1 MTVPGGL
8 QGLQI
13 IQPLGGDRGVLVAA
27 DVSTGSRRLVLIE
40 RVTRTSP
47 VPAART
53 ELLRRGRALKA
64 LEHPKVVRVRDVF
77 ERDGDVLVL
86 SDFVDG
92 EWLASLMMM
101 QPRPP
106 LEVMLRLVV
115 DVLEGLGALHD
126 LRDENDQP
134 IGFVHGGIA
143 PDTVLVADDGVAE
156 IARACRLPRPGSNE
170 RYVPPELWRGG
181 TPAEPRA
188 DIYAAG
194 AILRD
199 ILADAPAD
207 AKWAEPL
214 TEIAWRACA
223 VEPEDRWPSAAAMA
237 TTVRRIAGSRM
248 ATASVVADFVRRH
261 FGARIRA
268 RRAALE
274 SADESAPPSSGEP
287 ISLGPSD
294 MEVVEPISSSSI
306 VATLAPPPVV
316 KKDAAVARISLVK
329 KPSLSL
335 AMEDPAP
342 RDRPPSKTTQIG
354 LAPPPAPRPST
365 AAVATTTEPS
375 LQAAAPRPSAPV
387 AAKTTQA
394 GIAPPPAS
402 PQPAPPVAAEPPW
415 APPEVLAPIAAAP
428 SVTEQPPPPTIVPY
442 DGDPT
447 AAYRRQLPTFPTFE
461 EEQPPKTRG
470 ALLAFLVAGAMVLT
484 FGLGWWLGRTS
495 SPEMPSQAVPRQAA
509 APSTTTA
516 ASASLT
522 ATTNATT
529 STATPGSVGT
539 SPSVSTSAVV
549 PSASVAAVPS
559 SAPADAA
566 PTATAATATATATV
580 PAWMTAAPRPTQ
592 PGWTAAVTA
601 TAVAS
606 RPTASATAAPPPKPP
621 PPASSGGYVPSEL

>member
-40 RVTRTSP
+40 RVTRASP

-86 SDFVDG
+86 SDYVDG

-126 LRDENDQP
+126 LRDDNDQP

-199 ILADAPAD
+199 ILADAPPES
-207 AKWAEPL
+207 KWAEPL

-237 TTVRRIAGSRM
+237 TTVRRIAGPRM
-248 ATASVVADFVRRH
+248 ATASVVADFVRRN
-261 FGARIRA
+261 FGAKIRA
-268 RRAALE
+268 RRADLE
-274 SADESAPPSSGEP
+274 SADESSPPSSGEP

-294 MEVVEPISSSSI
+294 MELVEPISSSSM
-306 VATLAPPPVV
+306 VATLPPPPVV
-316 KKDAAVARISLVK
+316 KRDAPVARISLVK
-329 KPSLSL
+329 RPTLSL
-335 AMEDPAP
+335 AAEDTAP
-342 RDRPPSKTTQIG
+342 PERPPSKTTQLG

-365 AAVATTTEPS
+365 AAATATSEDVS
-375 LQAAAPRPSAPV
+375 AQAAASRPPV
-387 AAKTTQA
+387 PVPAKTTQI
-394 GIAPPPAS
+394 GLAPPPAS
-402 PQPAPPVAAEPPW
+402 RHPAPPIPIEPW
-415 APPEVLAPIAAAP
+415 VPPPALAPTAAAA
-428 SVTEQPPPPTIVPY
+428 SVTEPPPPPTIVPD

-447 AAYRRQLPTFPTFE
+447 AAYRRKLPTFPTFE
-461 EEQPPKTRG
+461 EEKPPKTRG
-470 ALLAFLVAGAMVLT
+470 TLLALLVAGAMVLT
-484 FGLGWWLGRTS
+484 FGIGWWLGRTS
-495 SPEMPSQAVPRQAA
+495 SPEMPSQAAPQQAVAPSTATTTVASLTPTTNATASTAMPGSASASPSASASAA
-509 APSTTTA
+509 APSASVTAVASTVPANPGTTA
-516 ASASLT
+516 T
-522 ATTNATT
+522 
-529 STATPGSVGT
+529 G
-539 SPSVSTSAVV
+539 
-549 PSASVAAVPS
+549 
-559 SAPADAA
+559 
-566 PTATAATATATATV
+566 AATATATA
-580 PAWMTAAPRPTQ
+580 PASMTAAPRPT
-592 PGWTAAVTA
+592 PPVAATA
-601 TAVAS
+601 TAVIPK
-606 RPTASATAAPPPKPP
+606 PTASATPAPPPKPP

>member
-27 DVSTGSRRLVLIE
+27 DVSGGSRRLVLIE

-47 VPAART
+47 VPAARA

-86 SDFVDG
+86 SDYVDG

-126 LRDENDQP
+126 LRDERDQP
-134 IGFVHGGIA
+134 IGFVHGGVA

-156 IARACRLPRPGSNE
+156 IARACRLPRPGPNE

-181 TPAEPRA
+181 EPAEPRC

-199 ILADAPAD
+199 ILADAPAE

-237 TTVRRIAGSRM
+237 TTVRRITGPRL
-248 ATASVVADFVRRH
+248 ATASVVADFVRRN
-261 FGARIRA
+261 FGAKIRA
-268 RRAALE
+268 RRADLE
-274 SADESAPPSSGEP
+274 SADESSPPSSGEP

-294 MEVVEPISSSSI
+294 MEVVSGPPSSSSL
-306 VATLAPPPVV
+306 VATLPPPAVV
-316 KKDAAVARISLVK
+316 KKEAPVARISLIK
-329 KPSLSL
+329 KPVPSL
-335 AMEDPAP
+335 ADDEVTQRAQ
-342 RDRPPSKTTQIG
+342 PPSKTTQLG
-354 LAPPPAPRPST
+354 LAPPAPM
-365 AAVATTTEPS
+365 
-375 LQAAAPRPSAPV
+375 
-387 AAKTTQA
+387 
-394 GIAPPPAS
+394 
-402 PQPAPPVAAEPPW
+402 PQPATPAAATATHVGLAPPSPSPSKAPQPTPPVADLWIPPVLS
-415 APPEVLAPIAAAP
+415 APAAATTP
-428 SVTEQPPPPTIVPY
+428 PVQESLPPPTIIPE

-461 EEQPPKTRG
+461 EAPLPKSRG
-470 ALLAFLVAGAMVLT
+470 GLLALMVAGAMVLT
-484 FGLGWWLGRTS
+484 FGLGWWLGRST
-495 SPEMPSQAVPRQAA
+495 PEAPPQAA
-509 APSTTTA
+509 PARTVAPSTATTTAPSTRATASAAPDVSAGPSASASASAGPTASVAPA
-516 ASASLT
+516 ASAVAS
-522 ATTNATT
+522 
-529 STATPGSVGT
+529 S
-539 SPSVSTSAVV
+539 SP
-549 PSASVAAVPS
+549 
-559 SAPADAA
+559 
-566 PTATAATATATATV
+566 ATAAVTPAASATASISPGMTIAPQKPQATS
-580 PAWMTAAPRPTQ
+580 TRPT
-592 PGWTAAVTA
+592 WTAPATA
-601 TAVAS
+601 TAVAPKPIETATAPAPPTAK
-606 RPTASATAAPPPKPP
+606 PTASA
-621 PPASSGGYVPSEL
+621 GGYVPTEL